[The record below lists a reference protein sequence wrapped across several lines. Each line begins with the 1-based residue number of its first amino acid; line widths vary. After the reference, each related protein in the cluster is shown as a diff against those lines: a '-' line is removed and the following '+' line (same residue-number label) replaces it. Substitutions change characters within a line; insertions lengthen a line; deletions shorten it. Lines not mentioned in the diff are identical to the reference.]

1 MAGALI
7 QSWDEIEGKV
17 KSKVGQLTGLL
28 QHFTASSESDSDIY
42 YKSLASQHDTEIEEI
57 LRETVGRL
65 ELFRD
70 AMQYRVEGDHI
81 KAAAEAVRLEAENE
95 LNAYKKTS
103 QERQEALEATH
114 NQKMELVEGY
124 DFHFATR
131 RRNAYWECD
140 SFIALIWLN
149 ARFQELEKAKLLHEK
164 EIGKE
169 RIERKSEAEA
179 LLQKHEAEL
188 RARIERQ
195 EEEQMKQEASHE
207 DLMDQLRAYYKE
219 EISRLKVENEEKVS
233 TLQQNYDALQYDLTT
248 EEDMIRRLKYELDKM
263 TSSSKKKEDIISND
277 NCKIEQLH
285 SSLTKTQRELDVALA
300 ELEKERYNIAVK
312 DDEIQELDSVKRGI
326 GEEASQLRSSLS
338 EKEDYIQR
346 LEVKLKIGVA
356 EHELKLKNMEEDFS
370 RTREL
375 RREKHRK
382 GLQSKLKEQQL
393 KHLTHL
399 NIYQKRVDHL
409 EAEIETLKVHG
420 EHELKS
426 LNSQV
431 TDREDNFKLVCLNF
445 ERKLQESQRKGTQL
459 EESLELL
466 AQELRSRERQKVADI
481 ESLNREVEDA
491 KLAEKNA
498 EAAALQSYL
507 AKLEQKEKEFH
518 QNVEDEYERAECAIQ
533 KLNEMHAIAIEV
545 ALHNHQMERD
555 ALKNA
560 FEETKAQEIRV
571 AAEKYQ
577 KQIEEAEAEFEEER
591 RRFRR
596 EQDETRVVVVQ
607 QQNALVMAHQHA
619 LEAQM
624 KKAEVEVTQLKET
637 HAREMAIAVSRST
650 EKVVL
655 ESLTLHDDHKKRLER
670 LSEVHRSETQ
680 KLNEIH
686 AKETEK
692 TKSHNSHLMHRI
704 TDLENM
710 VTLKEQ
716 KLKDL
721 SDNRREIEI
730 KSESALKE
738 LRLSHEKAFN
748 FQRCKF
754 SKDKEAMAKQ
764 LEKKY
769 RTELDACNTFHAQQ
783 YQNPQQDLNRSKIF
797 SFAQLLKLHVQLLQ
811 LWKKQSKNLVNRTH
825 RDVTFSFTNCC
836 CSSVISAC
844 FCLIT
849 SWRFQERRIG

>member
-1 MAGALI
+1 MLMRKHSHEGLQTRSSLEDDIQVLKEDNRHLEERLKGALADMYKL
-7 QSWDEIEGKV
+7 SEHADVEKN
-17 KSKVGQLTGLL
+17 
-28 QHFTASSESDSDIY
+28 ASAT
-42 YKSLASQHDTEIEEI
+42 SLA
-57 LRETVGRL
+57 
-65 ELFRD
+65 EL
-70 AMQYRVEGDHI
+70 
-81 KAAAEAVRLEAENE
+81 
-95 LNAYKKTS
+95 
-103 QERQEALEATH
+103 
-114 NQKMELVEGY
+114 
-124 DFHFATR
+124 
-131 RRNAYWECD
+131 
-140 SFIALIWLN
+140 
-149 ARFQELEKAKLLHEK
+149 
-164 EIGKE
+164 
-169 RIERKSEAEA
+169 
-179 LLQKHEAEL
+179 
-188 RARIERQ
+188 
-195 EEEQMKQEASHE
+195 
-207 DLMDQLRAYYKE
+207 
-219 EISRLKVENEEKVS
+219 
-233 TLQQNYDALQYDLTT
+233 
-248 EEDMIRRLKYELDKM
+248 EDMIRRLKYELDKM

-783 YQNPQQDLNRSKIF
+783 YQNPQQDLNRSKVACFAFTFFCIKKTQRKKLTVKSLVRQIF
-797 SFAQLLKLHVQLLQ
+797 SFAQLLKLHVQLLQVCNSLHIFWFRLSVIKSFLQ

>member
-1 MAGALI
+1 
-7 QSWDEIEGKV
+7 
-17 KSKVGQLTGLL
+17 
-28 QHFTASSESDSDIY
+28 
-42 YKSLASQHDTEIEEI
+42 
-57 LRETVGRL
+57 
-65 ELFRD
+65 
-70 AMQYRVEGDHI
+70 
-81 KAAAEAVRLEAENE
+81 
-95 LNAYKKTS
+95 
-103 QERQEALEATH
+103 
-114 NQKMELVEGY
+114 
-124 DFHFATR
+124 
-131 RRNAYWECD
+131 
-140 SFIALIWLN
+140 
-149 ARFQELEKAKLLHEK
+149 
-164 EIGKE
+164 
-169 RIERKSEAEA
+169 
-179 LLQKHEAEL
+179 
-188 RARIERQ
+188 
-195 EEEQMKQEASHE
+195 
-207 DLMDQLRAYYKE
+207 
-219 EISRLKVENEEKVS
+219 
-233 TLQQNYDALQYDLTT
+233 
-248 EEDMIRRLKYELDKM
+248 M

-346 LEVKLKIGVA
+346 LEVRLKIHVA

-375 RREKHRK
+375 RREKHRKEVK

-431 TDREDNFKLVCLNF
+431 TDHEDNFKLVCLNF
-445 ERKLQESQRKGTQL
+445 ERRLQESQRKGTQL

-466 AQELRSRERQKVADI
+466 AQELHSRERQKVADI
-481 ESLNREVEDA
+481 ESLNRELEDA

-518 QNVEDEYERAECAIQ
+518 QNVEDEHERAECAIQ

-596 EQDETRVVVVQ
+596 EQDETRVLVVQ

-637 HAREMAIAVSRST
+637 HAREMAITVSRST

-655 ESLTLHDDHKKRLER
+655 ESLTLHEDHKKRLER

-704 TDLENM
+704 TELENM
-710 VTLKEQ
+710 ITLKEK

-721 SDNRREIEI
+721 SHNSREIEI

-769 RTELDACNTFHAQQ
+769 RTELDTCNAFHAQQ
-783 YQNPQQDLNRSKIF
+783 YQNLQQDLNRSKLVMRQKQAEMTELQQQFVKLKERFDNRESKPEDVERITYLEQLYVKLQESCEAKDLAYQRLHGESKQIKMEMLNREENYNKIF
-797 SFAQLLKLHVQLLQ
+797 RSSPVVQPTSIELKPRSPSRSAQGSRSASRQG
-811 LWKKQSKNLVNRTH
+811 NR
-825 RDVTFSFTNCC
+825 VEIKF
-836 CSSVISAC
+836 
-844 FCLIT
+844 
-849 SWRFQERRIG
+849 

>member
-1 MAGALI
+1 
-7 QSWDEIEGKV
+7 
-17 KSKVGQLTGLL
+17 
-28 QHFTASSESDSDIY
+28 
-42 YKSLASQHDTEIEEI
+42 
-57 LRETVGRL
+57 
-65 ELFRD
+65 
-70 AMQYRVEGDHI
+70 
-81 KAAAEAVRLEAENE
+81 
-95 LNAYKKTS
+95 
-103 QERQEALEATH
+103 
-114 NQKMELVEGY
+114 
-124 DFHFATR
+124 
-131 RRNAYWECD
+131 
-140 SFIALIWLN
+140 
-149 ARFQELEKAKLLHEK
+149 
-164 EIGKE
+164 
-169 RIERKSEAEA
+169 
-179 LLQKHEAEL
+179 
-188 RARIERQ
+188 
-195 EEEQMKQEASHE
+195 
-207 DLMDQLRAYYKE
+207 
-219 EISRLKVENEEKVS
+219 
-233 TLQQNYDALQYDLTT
+233 
-248 EEDMIRRLKYELDKM
+248 M

-326 GEEASQLRSSLS
+326 GEESSQLRSSLS

-346 LEVKLKIGVA
+346 LEVKLKIRVA

-375 RREKHRK
+375 RREKHRKEVK

-426 LNSQV
+426 LNSQA
-431 TDREDNFKLVCLNF
+431 TDHEDNFKLSLN
-445 ERKLQESQRKGTQL
+445 ERVHSWKSHWSCWLKSFQ
-459 EESLELL
+459 
-466 AQELRSRERQKVADI
+466 LRSRERQKVADI
-481 ESLNREVEDA
+481 ESLNRELEDA

-518 QNVEDEYERAECAIQ
+518 QNVEDEHERAECAIQ

-577 KQIEEAEAEFEEER
+577 KQIEKTEAEFEEER
-591 RRFRR
+591 GRFRR
-596 EQDETRVVVVQ
+596 EQDETRVLVVQ

-655 ESLTLHDDHKKRLER
+655 ESLTLHEDHKKRLER

-704 TDLENM
+704 TELEYM
-710 VTLKEQ
+710 ITLKEK

-721 SDNRREIEI
+721 SDNSREIEI

-754 SKDKEAMAKQ
+754 SKDKEVMGKQ

-769 RTELDACNTFHAQQ
+769 RTELDTCNTFHAQQ
-783 YQNPQQDLNRSKIF
+783 YQNLQQDLNRSKLVMRQKQAEMTELQQQFVKLKERFDNRESKPEDVERITCLEQLYVKLQELCEAKDLAYQRLHAESKQIKMEMLNREENYNKIF
-797 SFAQLLKLHVQLLQ
+797 RSSPVVQPTSIELKPRSPSRSAQGSRSASRQG
-811 LWKKQSKNLVNRTH
+811 NR
-825 RDVTFSFTNCC
+825 VEIKF
-836 CSSVISAC
+836 
-844 FCLIT
+844 
-849 SWRFQERRIG
+849 

>member
-1 MAGALI
+1 MSSMLI
-7 QSWDEIEGKV
+7 RRHLKSGK
-17 KSKVGQLTGLL
+17 KHWRRLTTKRWSLL
-28 QHFTASSESDSDIY
+28 
-42 YKSLASQHDTEIEEI
+42 
-57 LRETVGRL
+57 R
-65 ELFRD
+65 
-70 AMQYRVEGDHI
+70 
-81 KAAAEAVRLEAENE
+81 
-95 LNAYKKTS
+95 
-103 QERQEALEATH
+103 
-114 NQKMELVEGY
+114 
-124 DFHFATR
+124 
-131 RRNAYWECD
+131 D

-149 ARFQELEKAKLLHEK
+149 ARFQELEEAKRLHEK

-169 RIERKSEAEA
+169 RIERKSEVEA

-207 DLMDQLRAYYKE
+207 DLMDQLRAYYKD

-233 TLQQNYDALQYDLTT
+233 TLQQNYHALQYDLTT
-248 EEDMIRRLKYELDKM
+248 EKLAIQNRLTVVYKEREALAKETAMLKGSLREANSLIENAHAEHLQEDTIRRLKYELDKM
-263 TSSSKKKEDIISND
+263 TSSSKKKEDIINND

-356 EHELKLKNMEEDFS
+356 EHELKLKNTEEDFS

-375 RREKHRK
+375 RREKHRKEVK

-637 HAREMAIAVSRST
+637 HAREMAIAVSR
-650 EKVVL
+650 
-655 ESLTLHDDHKKRLER
+655 
-670 LSEVHRSETQ
+670 
-680 KLNEIH
+680 
-686 AKETEK
+686 
-692 TKSHNSHLMHRI
+692 
-704 TDLENM
+704 
-710 VTLKEQ
+710 
-716 KLKDL
+716 
-721 SDNRREIEI
+721 
-730 KSESALKE
+730 
-738 LRLSHEKAFN
+738 
-748 FQRCKF
+748 
-754 SKDKEAMAKQ
+754 
-764 LEKKY
+764 
-769 RTELDACNTFHAQQ
+769 
-783 YQNPQQDLNRSKIF
+783 
-797 SFAQLLKLHVQLLQ
+797 
-811 LWKKQSKNLVNRTH
+811 
-825 RDVTFSFTNCC
+825 
-836 CSSVISAC
+836 
-844 FCLIT
+844 
-849 SWRFQERRIG
+849 